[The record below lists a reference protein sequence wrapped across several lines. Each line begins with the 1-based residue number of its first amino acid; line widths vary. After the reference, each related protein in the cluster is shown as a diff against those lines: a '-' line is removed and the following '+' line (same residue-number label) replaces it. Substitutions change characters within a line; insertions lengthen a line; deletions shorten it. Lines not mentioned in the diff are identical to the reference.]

1 MNNFEKMKFTRL
13 FTLLIIFWMGFILHP
28 LGQPGLQMP
37 KGKAGEDFNKINS
50 SGKREGLWVRQY
62 KNKPAVLYYS
72 GYYTQGVPSGVWDF
86 YDQDGYLMSK
96 VNHVQD
102 TTVNVVQFFYKEGGL
117 MAEGQFVGAMKEG
130 KWNRMKNGVW
140 KLYHPN
146 QQVSTIENY
155 KMGVREGNVR
165 IFSAQGV
172 MVVDE
177 NYLDGEKHGP
187 FTEWSEKG
195 KKIKEGSYVMGN
207 LNGEF
212 TTYYESGSIKE
223 KGSYTKGILDS
234 VWRFYHDGG
243 RDQLIIHYDMGEIV
257 KKIYLNMEVEEYY
270 ESGIPKRFCTY
281 EKGKLQGPFKEYY
294 DVGHFE
300 VYEATE
306 EDKRNGIME
315 RQKLVDTVVAVEGDY
330 VDGHFEGEITFRKKD
345 GSMDRVETWEGGKMI
360 KTTAKNN

>member
-1 MNNFEKMKFTRL
+1 MRYIHFF
-13 FTLLIIFWMGFILHP
+13 LLIIAFY
-28 LGQPGLQMP
+28 LGSGQPAQSQPGLKMP
-37 KGKAGEDFNKINS
+37 KGKPGEDFNRLS
-50 SGKREGLWVRQY
+50 ASGKRDGLWIRQY
-62 KNKPAVLYYS
+62 KNKPSVLYYQ
-72 GYYTQGVPSGVWDF
+72 GNYTQGVPSGVWEF
-86 YDQDGYLMSK
+86 YDQEGFVMSK
-96 VNHVQD
+96 VNHVKD
-102 TTVNVVQFFYKEGGL
+102 TTVNEVQFFYKEGGV
-117 MAEGQFVGAMKEG
+117 MAEGQFIGAVKEG
-130 KWNRMKNGVW
+130 KWSRAKNGVW

-146 QQVSTIENY
+146 QQISTVENY
-155 KMGVREGNVR
+155 KMGVREGNVK
-165 IFSAQGV
+165 IYSNQGV
-172 MVVDE
+172 IVVDE
-177 NYLDGEKHGP
+177 NYLGGEKHGA
-187 FTEWSEKG
+187 FSEWSEKG
-195 KKIKEGSYVMGN
+195 KKIKEGSYVLGS

-223 KGSYTKGILDS
+223 KGTYTKGILDS

-281 EKGKLQGPFKEYY
+281 ERGKLQGPFKEYF

-300 VYEATE
+300 VYEASE

-315 RQKLVDTVVAVEGDY
+315 RQKLVDTVLAIEGDY
-330 VDGHFEGEITFRKKD
+330 LDGHYEGEITFRKKD